1 MKNRKQFQWL
11 MCAAVFIF
19 SSFAL
24 FAQPFST
31 AQRVENLMK
40 EMTLEEK
47 VGQLNQYTGDRIQ
60 TGPTVLSTDKKAEIR
75 AGRVGSML
83 NILGASTTRLM
94 QEEAMKSRLQIPL
107 LFALDVVHGYRVTFP
122 LPLAEAAS
130 WDLPAIERAARIAGA
145 EASAAGIHWTFA
157 PMVDIGRDPRW
168 GRVMEGAGEDT
179 YLGSLIAG
187 ARVRG
192 FQGEKIGDTDAVL
205 ACAKHFAGYGASQ
218 AGRDYHSTD
227 ISDRTLWEVYL
238 PPFKAA
244 VDAGIHTF
252 MTGFNDLNGVP
263 ATGNTYL
270 FRDILKGKWNFQ
282 GAVVSDWGAVGE
294 MIPHGFCADGVEA
307 TKKAM
312 IAGCDIDMESRCYTR
327 HLSKL
332 VEGGVVPQALVD
344 DAVRRVLTLKFDLGL
359 FEDPYRFCDE
369 NREKKVLTNPT
380 HRVFAKEIAE
390 KSIVLLKNEQHT
402 LPLNK
407 QKRIALIGPLGQ
419 SKADMKGFWAIS
431 WDDNELISPYEG
443 LVKRA
448 PKGTT
453 VSYTK
458 GCNINDDDRSGF
470 TAAVAAAKQADV
482 VVMAIGEAHD
492 MSGEAK
498 SRSNIS
504 IPGVQEELIKVVK
517 ATGKPVVVLLMAGRP
532 MVFNWT
538 ADNADAILYT
548 WWLGS
553 EAGNAIASVLYG
565 DYNPSGKL
573 PMTFPRSV
581 GQIPIYYNM
590 KNTGRPTPDDN
601 KISYGS
607 AYLDIQNSPRYAFGH
622 GLSYTTFEYTDLQL
636 SATQLNSGETLRAT
650 CTVKNTGQYIGEEVV
665 QLYLRDMSASVTR
678 PVKELKGFKK
688 IKLAPGSSVQVTFE
702 IGKEELSFYDL
713 KMNWIVEP
721 GTFNLMFGTSSDKIL
736 LEQKFEIKSTP

>member
-1 MKNRKQFQWL
+1 MRKAIYIL
-11 MCAAVFIF
+11 IVVF
-19 SSFAL
+19 SFL
-24 FAQPFST
+24 SVYAQQLPTS
-31 AQRVENLMK
+31 QRVENLMK
-40 EMTLEEK
+40 QMTLEEK

-60 TGPTVLSTDKKAEIR
+60 TGPAAISTDKKAEIR

-83 NILGASTTRLM
+83 NVLGASTIRLM

-130 WDLPAIERAARIAGA
+130 WDLPAIEKAARIAGA
-145 EASAAGIHWTFA
+145 EAAASGIHWTFA

-192 FQGEKIGDTDAVL
+192 FQGKKIGDTDAVL

-227 ISDRTLWEVYL
+227 ISDRSLWEVYL

-244 VDAGIHTF
+244 VDAGVHTF

-263 ATGNTYL
+263 ATGNMYL
-270 FRDILKGKWNFQ
+270 FRDILKGKWNFK
-282 GAVVSDWGAVGE
+282 GTVVSDWGAVGE
-294 MIPHGFCADGVEA
+294 MIPHGFCTDGVEA
-307 TKKAM
+307 AKKA
-312 IAGCDIDMESRCYTR
+312 ILAGCDIDMESRCYTK
-327 HLSKL
+327 HLVKL
-332 VEGGVVPQALVD
+332 VEDGIVQQSLLD

-369 NREKKVLTNPT
+369 NREREVLANPS
-380 HRVFAKEIAE
+380 HRAFSKEIAE
-390 KSIVLLKNEQHT
+390 KSIVLLKNEQNA
-402 LPLNK
+402 LPLNS
-407 QKRIALIGPLGQ
+407 QQRIALIGPLGQ
-419 SKADMKGFWAIS
+419 SKEDMKGFWAIP
-431 WDDNELISPYEG
+431 WDDNELISPYDG
-443 LVKRA
+443 LMKRA
-448 PKGTT
+448 PKGT
-453 VSYTK
+453 VISYIK
-458 GCNINDDDRSGF
+458 GCDINSDDRSGF
-470 TAAVAAAKQADV
+470 AAAVAAAKQADV
-482 VVMAIGEAHD
+482 VVMAMGEAHD

-498 SRSNIS
+498 SRSDIR
-504 IPGVQEELIKVVK
+504 IPGVQEELIKAVK

-538 ADNADAILYT
+538 ADHADAILYT

-590 KNTGRPTPDDN
+590 KNTGRPTPDEN

-622 GLSYTTFEYTDLQL
+622 GLSYTTFAYSDLKLSTLQL
-636 SATQLNSGETLRAT
+636 RPEETLGVT
-650 CTVKNTGQYIGEEVV
+650 CTVKNTGRYTGEEVV

-688 IKLAPGSSVQVTFE
+688 IKLTPGTSVQVTFE

-721 GTFNLMFGTSSDKIL
+721 GTFNLMIGTSSDKIL
-736 LEQKFEIKSTP
+736 LEQKIEVRE

>member
-60 TGPTVLSTDKKAEIR
+60 TGPAVLSTDKKAEIR

-294 MIPHGFCADGVEA
+294 MIPHGFCTDGVEA

-327 HLSKL
+327 HLAKL
-332 VEGGVVPQALVD
+332 VEGSVVPQALVD

-470 TAAVAAAKQADV
+470 TAAVAAAQQADV

-553 EAGNAIASVLYG
+553 EAGSAIASVLYG

-636 SATQLNSGETLRAT
+636 SATQLNTGETLRAT
-650 CTVKNTGQYIGEEVV
+650 CTVKNTGRYIGEEVV

-736 LEQKFEIKSTP
+736 LEQKFELKSTP